1 MADENSLY
9 NISEWSD
16 PNEGNNTSKYAKDD
30 IVVVFER
37 FASSKIPKNATYYY
51 STSDNNIYEP
61 SPDSIAWGG
70 ITVRNNK
77 NKPKFIWKPSYNIG
91 IAHEPRTNNI
101 VFGNGYEQRFQDGIF
116 NDLITISLAF
126 ELRDIKE
133 TKAINHFLKTRKS
146 VESFV
151 FEDLPEP
158 HNDLKIGGYRKLFVC
173 KSWRSEF
180 KFYNNYT
187 ISAEFVQVNT

>member
-1 MADENSLY
+1 MADENSIY

-37 FASSKIPKNATYYY
+37 FTSSKIPKHADYYY
-51 STSDNNIYEP
+51 STSNNNIYEP

-70 ITVRNNK
+70 ITRGNSK

-116 NDLITISLAF
+116 NDLLTISLAF

-133 TKAINHFLKTRKS
+133 AKAINHFLKSRTS

-158 HNDLKIGGYRKLFVC
+158 HNDLKIGGYKKLFVC
-173 KSWRSEF
+173 KGWRSEF

-187 ISAEFVQVNT
+187 ISTEFVQVNT